1 VEVVKCCTPRAC
13 EVMFVEEVSTNVLF
27 KGWFWALCNI
37 STNLNIK
44 WKSIKELDLCIAY
57 TFLLTSY
64 VRIWYMQV
72 LFASS
77 ISAMNVC
84 MRFL

>member
-1 VEVVKCCTPRAC
+1 
-13 EVMFVEEVSTNVLF
+13 MYYL
-27 KGWFWALCNI
+27 KGWFWGLCNI

-44 WKSIKELDLCIAY
+44 WKRIKELDLCIAY

-72 LFASS
+72 YLLL
-77 ISAMNVC
+77 VY
-84 MRFL
+84 LQ